1 MRLKIILDEVLL
13 LNGYYS
19 YEGLNSL
26 QHKRRKYGAV
36 DRDDERTYGQRV
48 RCQMY
53 VSWAELVC
61 YIVCTDQQ
69 NENPSEYFEQT
80 CNKSSKAKSK
90 SKSSVFKSKSSI
102 NKQVQVQVHILCLQV
117 QVQVRVDRTL
127 T

>member
-69 NENPSEYFEQT
+69 HENPSEYFEQT
-80 CNKSSKAKSK
+80 CNKSSKAK